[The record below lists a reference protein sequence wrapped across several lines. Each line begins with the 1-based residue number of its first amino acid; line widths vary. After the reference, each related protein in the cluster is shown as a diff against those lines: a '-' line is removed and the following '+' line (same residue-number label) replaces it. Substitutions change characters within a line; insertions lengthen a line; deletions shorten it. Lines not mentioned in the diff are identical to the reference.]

1 MTSTTPPC
9 SPRASGRRRQKTW
22 SDSSRAGAGARGGGG
37 AIAAE
42 SKSEASTLTGTSSS
56 SSSPKESRPSTAA
69 PTSTARM
76 ALSSTGAAAPP
87 SWIEP
92 RRVGIF
98 FSFSVVC
105 FLARAACGRG
115 RLRVGVVAARGALL
129 RRGAALLRRAQQQ
142 LVFSGFRTKTH
153 RLASHHRRDTLL

>member
-76 ALSSTGAAAPP
+76 ALSSTGAAAPA

-98 FSFSVVC
+98 VSFCRLFFSRFSLRAAC
-105 FLARAACGRG
+105 YPFTSSRAACGARAG
-115 RLRVGVVAARGALL
+115 RQMRCGGLER
-129 RRGAALLRRAQQQ
+129 
-142 LVFSGFRTKTH
+142 
-153 RLASHHRRDTLL
+153 